1 VKKILGLTLA
11 KTTNQ
16 NKEEY
21 TMDLIKKIW
30 AIEDEVANRDYKCDL
45 CQNVIRPGHN
55 YYVLENENF
64 VHASCQEKLTAEK
77 FTKPV
82 DYTKMTMNE
91 LVTIWLELTGKKI
104 KAFSSLK
111 VGAKRVA
118 EMAEKK
124 GANDMIF
131 CPATQAKIPMG
142 GCETRQADKKFKCTK
157 ECGRFVPKAGTKG
170 EKAPKTPRTDSK
182 LAKTAACFAEKD
194 SWTIDELIARSGFD
208 KPNLMCMMSIF
219 QNPKRM
225 KEGRMILTDYDK
237 KTSTYTLRKEAE

>member
-1 VKKILGLTLA
+1 VIKISGLTLA

-16 NKEEY
+16 NKEDY
-21 TMDLIKKIW
+21 TMEKKIW
-30 AIEDEVANRDYKCDL
+30 TIEDEVANRDYKCGI

-55 YYVLENENF
+55 YYVLEDGNF
-64 VHASCQEKLTAEK
+64 VHASCQEKSTAEK

-91 LVTIWLELTGKKI
+91 LVTVWLELTGKKI
-104 KAFSSLK
+104 KSFSTLK
-111 VGAKRVA
+111 IGAKRVA

-124 GANDMIF
+124 GANDMIH
-131 CPATQAKIPMG
+131 CPAEQKKIPAG
-142 GCETRQADKKFKCTK
+142 GCESRQADKKFKCTK

-170 EKAPKTPRTDSK
+170 EKTAKTPRTDSK
-182 LAKTAACFAEKD
+182 LAKTAACFTEKD
-194 SWTIDELIARSGFD
+194 SWTIDELIERSGFD

-225 KEGRMILTDYDK
+225 KEGRMIFTDFDK
-237 KTSTYTLRKEAE
+237 KSQTYTLRKTAE